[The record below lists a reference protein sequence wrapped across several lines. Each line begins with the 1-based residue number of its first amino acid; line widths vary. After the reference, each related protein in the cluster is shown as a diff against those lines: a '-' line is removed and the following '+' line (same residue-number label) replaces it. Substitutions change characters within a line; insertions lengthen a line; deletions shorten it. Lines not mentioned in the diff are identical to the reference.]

1 MYIKR
6 RYVRAYVGYAERNSA
21 SEHAMQRLQNPAV
34 TSPRICVLAKTRRA
48 SIFEI
53 SPPQITLVLPPDV
66 RLIDKLAES
75 AVHD

>member
-1 MYIKR
+1 MYRKE
-6 RYVRAYVGYAERNSA
+6 YVRAYVGYAERNSA
-21 SEHAMQRLQNPAV
+21 SEHAIQRLQNPAV
-34 TSPRICVLAKTRRA
+34 TSPRICVLTLSQKA

-53 SPPQITLVLPPDV
+53 NPPQITLVLPPDV